1 MKTDSFR
8 DSRVVRREL
17 PLRWRLE
24 AAASALPRM
33 RPLVN
38 ALQGQRKKL
47 LMVIERRRRQSSPRE
62 LGNFASTTYSQNG
75 EDGILAEIFRR
86 IDTTNRRF
94 VEFGVQ
100 NGEQCCS
107 RLLLEQGWQG
117 VWLEG
122 SQEWATSARNRFGH
136 LGVDVRNAFLTRENI
151 VDWFRKCDVPEV
163 PDLVSIDIDGCDWW
177 MWEAI
182 GQHYRPRVVVV
193 EYNASAG
200 PNLDWTMPY
209 VPDHKFDETVYFGAS
224 LKAFV
229 RLGLLFGYELV
240 GCDPQGINAFF
251 VRRELVDDQ
260 FEQPADPLQHYIAPH
275 YGVAYGYPV
284 LPQ

>member
-1 MKTDSFR
+1 MA
-8 DSRVVRREL
+8 RREL
-17 PLRWRLE
+17 PLRWRIE
-24 AAASALPRM
+24 GALTAVPVM
-33 RPLVN
+33 RRLIH

-47 LMVIERRRRQSSPRE
+47 QFLLERRRRNASPRN
-62 LGNFASTTYSQNG
+62 LGNFVTTTYSQNG

-86 IDTTNRRF
+86 IGTTNRKF
-94 VEFGVQ
+94 VEFGIQ
-100 NGEQCCS
+100 NGEQCCT
-107 RLLLEQGWQG
+107 RLLLEQGWTG

-122 SQEWATSARNRFGH
+122 SQTWATSARVRFSR
-136 LGVDVRNAFLTRENI
+136 LGVDVRHAFLTRENI
-151 VDWFRKCDVPEV
+151 VEWFRRCDVPEA

-200 PNLDWTMPY
+200 RCLDWTMPY
-209 VPDHKFDETVYFGAS
+209 AADHRFDDTVYFGAS
-224 LKAFV
+224 LKAFN
-229 RLGLLFGYELV
+229 RLGERFGYELV

-260 FEQPADPLQHYIAPH
+260 FERPQDPLRHFVAPH
-275 YGVAYGYPV
+275 YGIAYGYPV
-284 LPQ
+284 RPL